1 MERRARSEGYA
12 DEEIGI
18 PVRPVRGR
26 RPRGRGLV
34 IVLFFL
40 LLLAAASAA
49 YFYRQYSLLKSDPSV
64 AVKSETAQLIE
75 EVGKLIVLPEDE
87 TPTVAT
93 VSDVEKLKSEAFFAK
108 AKNGDKV
115 LIYSAAKKAIL
126 YDPIA
131 RKIVEIAP
139 INVGANPA
147 VSSGLAPSQQA
158 VVKTSMTTSSSTKK

>member
-1 MERRARSEGYA
+1 MERRVRSEEYA
-12 DEEIGI
+12 DAEIGI
-18 PVRPVRGR
+18 PAHPVRER

-34 IVLFFL
+34 VILFFL
-40 LLLAAASAA
+40 LLIAAAAAA
-49 YFYRQYSLLKSDPSV
+49 YFYRQYALLKSDPSV

-75 EVGKLIVLPEDE
+75 EVGKLIVLPDDE

-147 VSSGLAPSQQA
+147 VSSGLAPSQA
-158 VVKTSMTTSSSTKK
+158 TVKTSTTTSSSTKK